1 MDLQLNF
8 ESCGTTIKYKK
19 IIVQSDF
26 CTKTLFCGH
35 HQNLN
40 PILA

>member
-1 MDLQLNF
+1 MRIVR
-8 ESCGTTIKYKK
+8 TIKR

-26 CTKTLFCGH
+26 CTKPLFYGH

-40 PILA
+40 SILTRVRRE